1 MIKPP
6 FISRLHN
13 IRLLFSVTESQVLS
27 LLVVN
32 RELYI
37 GTSSGCFL
45 VCDSLRLLV
54 YSVIRCHKTSL
65 ECLLPLTTKPW
76 NSSQKEHSKLVLTR
90 GKGYRSIC
98 SGRLGTGN
106 TTNILNHLRSRNDS
120 VILVWLAD
128 ER

>member
-1 MIKPP
+1 M
-6 FISRLHN
+6 
-13 IRLLFSVTESQVLS
+13 
-27 LLVVN
+27 VN

-45 VCDSLRLLV
+45 VCDSLTLLV
-54 YSVIRCHKTSL
+54 YSVIRCHKTTL
-65 ECLLPLTTKPW
+65 ESLLPLTTTPVTW
-76 NSSQKEHSKLVLTR
+76 NVGTEESSQKEHNRLVMTC

-98 SGRLGTGN
+98 SGRPGTGPS
-106 TTNILNHLRSRNDS
+106 TNILNHLGNKNGS

>member
-1 MIKPP
+1 M
-6 FISRLHN
+6 
-13 IRLLFSVTESQVLS
+13 S

-45 VCDSLRLLV
+45 VCNSLSLLV

-65 ECLLPLTTKPW
+65 ECLLPLTTTPVSW
-76 NSSQKEHSKLVLTR
+76 NVGTDESSQKEHTRLVLTC

-98 SGRLGTGN
+98 SSRSGPGPS
-106 TTNILNHLRSRNDS
+106 TNILKTPGNKYGST
-120 VILVWLAD
+120 ILVWLAD
-128 ER
+128 ERGN

>member
-1 MIKPP
+1 M
-6 FISRLHN
+6 
-13 IRLLFSVTESQVLS
+13 LS

-45 VCDSLRLLV
+45 VCNSLSLLV

-65 ECLLPLTTKPW
+65 ECLLPLTTTPVAW
-76 NSSQKEHSKLVLTR
+76 NLGTEESSQKEHNRLVLTC

-98 SGRLGTGN
+98 SSRGGTGP
-106 TTNILNHLRSRNDS
+106 TTNILNPPGKKNGS